1 MKPQNRYDIFIEK
14 LSKEFAQIKN
24 FHLTQEEGDG
34 KVILNFIVKRLAEI
48 NSFKALFTH
57 YYLPAASKSVVDEL
71 NEIQKSK
78 YRHLIV
84 ITKEELK
91 ENYYET
97 IRLAYIGMFH
107 KYENYIDDLIVHS
120 ELLISDLN
128 ETGQSLPK
136 YVEQN
141 FNYKIKDWKNS
152 PTISRLNW
160 ISICNKHYDG
170 YPRKEPTPLVYQHLS
185 KSERMKFTKEDF
197 ISDIDSLITHYTI
210 LLQTVFFFALHK
222 MTFEGET
229 FEINEFTDIELN
241 QKLIDGKS
249 HMDEQVF
256 KLIELNKQI

>member
-1 MKPQNRYDIFIEK
+1 MKHQNRYDVFIEK
-14 LSKEFAQIKN
+14 LSQEFSQIKN

-34 KVILNFIVKRLAEI
+34 KIVFNFIVKRLAEI
-48 NSFKALFTH
+48 NSFKTLFN
-57 YYLPAASKSVVDEL
+57 YYLQAASKSVVDDL

-84 ITKEELK
+84 TTKEELK

-107 KYENYIDDLIVHS
+107 KYENYVDDLIIHS

-141 FNYKIKDWKNS
+141 FKYKIKDWKNS
-152 PTISRLNW
+152 STISRLNW

-170 YPRKEPTPLVYQHLS
+170 YPRKKPVPLIYQHLS
-185 KSERMKFTKEDF
+185 ENKRIKFTKENF
-197 ISDIDSLITHYTI
+197 ISDIDSLITHYTV
-210 LLQTVFFFALHK
+210 LLQIVFFFALHK

-229 FEINEFTDIELN
+229 FDVNEFTNIELN
-241 QKLIDGKS
+241 QKMIDGKKQ
-249 HMDEQVF
+249 MDEQGF
-256 KLIELNKQI
+256 KLIELSKRI

>member
-34 KVILNFIVKRLAEI
+34 KVIFNFIVKRLAEI
-48 NSFKALFTH
+48 NSFKTLFTQ
-57 YYLPAASKSVVDEL
+57 YYLKAASRSVIDDL

-84 ITKEELK
+84 ITIEDLK

-97 IRLAYIGMFH
+97 IRLGYIGMFH
-107 KYENYIDDLIVHS
+107 KYENYVDDLILHS
-120 ELLISDLN
+120 ELLISELN
-128 ETGQSLPK
+128 ETGKTLPK
-136 YVEQN
+136 YIEEN

-170 YPRKEPTPLVYQHLS
+170 YPRKKPVPLIYQNLPEN
-185 KSERMKFTKEDF
+185 ERMKFTNENF
-197 ISDIDSLITHYTI
+197 IADIDLLISHYTI
-210 LLQTVFFFALHK
+210 LLQTVFFFAIHK

-229 FEINEFTDIELN
+229 YELN
-241 QKLIDGKS
+241 ELSDRELTQKLIDGKS
-249 HMDEQVF
+249 QMDEYVH